1 MLRRLLR
8 KLFLVTL
15 FVCVSTYAQEIT
27 FSGEAKSAG
36 IIIAKGK
43 NITSAILNKQKL
55 LVDSSGIFVF
65 GFDSD
70 AKGKFILRVKQK
82 NQKEKV
88 FTYVLEEKEYEK
100 QALSIP
106 KKFVNPPKRFLKQ
119 INRETAKMKNARAKI
134 AGVKTAYYNEGF
146 VLPVDSV
153 RITAEFGGQRILNGK
168 KKKDHNGIDF
178 GGDEGD
184 SVYAIS
190 DGIVRLAG
198 EKFYYNGNFILLDHG
213 QGLSS
218 VYLHLSK
225 LHVKNN
231 QNVKKGELIGEIGS
245 TGRSTGPHLHLGIQ
259 WFKKRIDPANV
270 LNLNLEQLSD

>member
-1 MLRRLLR
+1 MRN
-8 KLFLVTL
+8 LFLIIF
-15 FVCVSTYAQEIT
+15 FVFVSTYAQEIT
-27 FSGEAKSAG
+27 FSGEAKPAG
-36 IIIAKGK
+36 IIIAKGE
-43 NITSAILNKQKL
+43 NITSARLNKQEL
-55 LVDSSGIFVF
+55 LVDKDGTFIF

-70 AKGKFILRVKQK
+70 AKGKFILRIKQK

-100 QALSIP
+100 QSLSIP

-119 INRETAKMKNARAKI
+119 INRETAKMKNARAKMT
-134 AGVKTAYYNEGF
+134 GVKTAYYNEGF

-153 RITAEFGGQRILNGK
+153 RVTAEFGGQRILNGK

-190 DGIVRLAG
+190 DGIVRIAG
-198 EKFYYNGNFILLDHG
+198 EKFYYNGNFVLLDHG

-231 QNVKKGELIGEIGS
+231 QLVKKGELIGEIGS

-270 LNLNLEQLSD
+270 LNLNLEQSAD

>member
-1 MLRRLLR
+1 MR
-8 KLFLVTL
+8 KLFLVTF
-15 FVCVSTYAQEIT
+15 FVFVSTYAQEIT
-27 FSGEAKSAG
+27 FSGEAKPAG
-36 IIIAKGK
+36 IIIAKGE
-43 NITSAILNKQKL
+43 NITSARLNKQKL
-55 LVDSSGIFVF
+55 LVDKDGTFIF

-82 NQKEKV
+82 KQKEKV
-88 FTYVLEEKEYEK
+88 FTYVIEEKEYEK

-119 INRETAKMKNARAKI
+119 INNEAEKMKSARAKM
-134 AGVKTAYYNEGF
+134 AGVKTAFYNEGF
-146 VLPVDSV
+146 ILPVDSV

-168 KKKDHNGIDF
+168 KKKDHNGMDF
-178 GGDEGD
+178 GGTEGD
-184 SVYAIS
+184 SVYAIT

-198 EKFYYNGNFILLDHG
+198 EKFYYNGNFVLLDHG

-231 QNVKKGELIGEIGS
+231 QHVKKGELVGEIGS

-270 LNLNLEQLSD
+270 LNINLEQSAD

>member
-1 MLRRLLR
+1 MR
-8 KLFLVTL
+8 KFFLITF
-15 FVCVSTYAQEIT
+15 FVFVSSYAQEIT
-27 FSGEAKSAG
+27 FSGEAKPAG
-36 IIIAKGK
+36 IIIAKGE
-43 NITSAILNKQKL
+43 NITSATLNKQKL
-55 LVDSSGIFVF
+55 LIDKDGTFIF
-65 GFDSD
+65 GFDSE

-82 NQKEKV
+82 KQKEKV
-88 FTYVLEEKEYEK
+88 FTYVIEEKEYEK
-100 QALSIP
+100 QSLSIP

-119 INRETAKMKNARAKI
+119 INREAAKMKNARAKM

-178 GGDEGD
+178 GGNEGD
-184 SVYAIS
+184 SVYAIT
-190 DGIVRLAG
+190 DGIVRIAG
-198 EKFYYNGNFILLDHG
+198 EKFYYNGNFVLLDHG

-218 VYLHLSK
+218 VYLHMSK

-231 QNVKKGELIGEIGS
+231 QIVKKGELLGEIGS

-270 LNLNLEQLSD
+270 LNINLEQSSN

>member
-1 MLRRLLR
+1 MR
-8 KLFLVTL
+8 KLFLVTF
-15 FVCVSTYAQEIT
+15 FVFVSTYAQEIT
-27 FSGEAKSAG
+27 FSGEAKPAG
-36 IIIAKGK
+36 IIIAKGE
-43 NITSAILNKQKL
+43 NITSARLNKQKL
-55 LVDSSGIFVF
+55 LVDKDGTFIF

-82 NQKEKV
+82 KQKEKV
-88 FTYVLEEKEYEK
+88 FTYVIEEKEYEK

-119 INRETAKMKNARAKI
+119 INNEAEKMKSARAKM
-134 AGVKTAYYNEGF
+134 AGVKTAFYNEGF
-146 VLPVDSV
+146 ILPVDSV

-168 KKKDHNGIDF
+168 KKKDHNGMDF
-178 GGDEGD
+178 GGTEGD
-184 SVYAIS
+184 SVYAIT

-198 EKFYYNGNFILLDHG
+198 EKFYYNGNFVLLDHG

-231 QNVKKGELIGEIGS
+231 QHVKKGELVGEIGS
-245 TGRSTGPHLHLGIQ
+245 TGRSTGPHLHIGIQ

-270 LNLNLEQLSD
+270 LNINLEQSAD

>member
-1 MLRRLLR
+1 MR
-8 KLFLVTL
+8 KLFLITF
-15 FVCVSTYAQEIT
+15 FVFASTYAQEIT
-27 FSGEAKSAG
+27 FSGEAKPAG
-36 IIIAKGK
+36 IIIAKGE
-43 NITSAILNKQKL
+43 NITSARLNKQKL
-55 LVDSSGIFVF
+55 LVDKDGIFIF

-82 NQKEKV
+82 NQKEKI

-198 EKFYYNGNFILLDHG
+198 EKFYYNGNFVLLDHG

>member
-1 MLRRLLR
+1 MR
-8 KLFLVTL
+8 KLFLITF
-15 FVCVSTYAQEIT
+15 FVFVSTYAQEIT
-27 FSGEAKSAG
+27 FSGEAKPAA
-36 IIIAKGK
+36 IIIAKGED
-43 NITSAILNKQKL
+43 ITSAKLNKQKL
-55 LVDSSGIFVF
+55 LVDDDGTFIF

-119 INRETAKMKNARAKI
+119 INRETAKMKNARAKM
-134 AGVKTAYYNEGF
+134 ADVKTAYYNEGF
-146 VLPVDSV
+146 ILPVDSV
-153 RITAEFGGQRILNGK
+153 RITGEFGGQRILNGK

-178 GGDEGD
+178 GGDEGV

-198 EKFYYNGNFILLDHG
+198 EKFYYNGNFVLLDHG

-231 QNVKKGELIGEIGS
+231 QNVKKGDLIGEVGS
-245 TGRSTGPHLHLGIQ
+245 TGRATGPHLHLGIQ
-259 WFKKRIDPANV
+259 WYKKRIDPANV
-270 LNLNLEQLSD
+270 LNLNLEQPVD

>member
-1 MLRRLLR
+1 MR
-8 KLFLVTL
+8 KLFLITF
-15 FVCVSTYAQEIT
+15 FVFVSAYAQEIT
-27 FSGEAKSAG
+27 FSGEAKPAG
-36 IIIAKGK
+36 IIIAKGE
-43 NITSAILNKQKL
+43 NITSATLNKQKL
-55 LVDSSGIFVF
+55 LRDKDGTFIF
-65 GFDSD
+65 GFDSE

-82 NQKEKV
+82 KQKEKV
-88 FTYVLEEKEYEK
+88 FTYVIEEKEYEK
-100 QALSIP
+100 QSLSIP

-119 INRETAKMKNARAKI
+119 INREAAKMKNARAKM

-178 GGDEGD
+178 GGNEGD
-184 SVYAIS
+184 SVYAIT
-190 DGIVRLAG
+190 DGIVRIAG
-198 EKFYYNGNFILLDHG
+198 EKFYYNGNFVLLDHG

-218 VYLHLSK
+218 VYLHMSK

-231 QNVKKGELIGEIGS
+231 QIVKKGELLGEIGS

-270 LNLNLEQLSD
+270 LNINLEQSSD

>member
-1 MLRRLLR
+1 LR
-8 KLFLVTL
+8 KLFLITF
-15 FVCVSTYAQEIT
+15 FVFVSAYAQEIT
-27 FSGEAKSAG
+27 FSGEAKPAG
-36 IIIAKGK
+36 IIIAKGE
-43 NITSAILNKQKL
+43 NITSATLNKQKL
-55 LVDSSGIFVF
+55 LIDKDGTFIF
-65 GFDSD
+65 GFDSE

-82 NQKEKV
+82 KQKEKV
-88 FTYVLEEKEYEK
+88 FTYVIEEKEYEK
-100 QALSIP
+100 QSLSIP

-119 INRETAKMKNARAKI
+119 INREAAKMKNARAKM

-178 GGDEGD
+178 GGNEGD
-184 SVYAIS
+184 SVYAIT
-190 DGIVRLAG
+190 DGIVRIAG
-198 EKFYYNGNFILLDHG
+198 EKFYYNGNFVLLDHG

-218 VYLHLSK
+218 VYLHMSK

-231 QNVKKGELIGEIGS
+231 QIVKKGELLGEIGS

-270 LNLNLEQLSD
+270 LNINLEQSSD

>member
-1 MLRRLLR
+1 MR
-8 KLFLVTL
+8 KLFLITF
-15 FVCVSTYAQEIT
+15 FVFVSSYAQEIT
-27 FSGEAKSAG
+27 FSGEAKPAG
-36 IIIAKGK
+36 IIIAKGE
-43 NITSAILNKQKL
+43 NITSATLNKQKL
-55 LVDSSGIFVF
+55 LIDKDGTFIF
-65 GFDSD
+65 GFDSE

-82 NQKEKV
+82 KQKEKV
-88 FTYVLEEKEYEK
+88 FTYVIEEKEYEK
-100 QALSIP
+100 QSLSIP

-119 INRETAKMKNARAKI
+119 INRESAKMKNARAKM

-178 GGDEGD
+178 GGNEGD
-184 SVYAIS
+184 SVYAIT
-190 DGIVRLAG
+190 DGIVRIAG
-198 EKFYYNGNFILLDHG
+198 EKFYYNGNFVLLDHG

-218 VYLHLSK
+218 VYLHMSK

-231 QNVKKGELIGEIGS
+231 QIVKKGELLGEIGS

-270 LNLNLEQLSD
+270 LNINLEQSSD